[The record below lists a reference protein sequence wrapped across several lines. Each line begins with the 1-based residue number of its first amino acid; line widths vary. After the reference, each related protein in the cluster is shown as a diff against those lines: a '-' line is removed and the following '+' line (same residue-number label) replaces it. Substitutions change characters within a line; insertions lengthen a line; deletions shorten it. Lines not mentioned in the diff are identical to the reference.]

1 MASRLLSRRVCREF
15 ICGRYA
21 RWPECLPELWCER
34 TDLITARTMATE
46 AKKCV
51 TLDNMN
57 EHIKVMEY
65 AVRGPLV
72 IRAREIE
79 LELEKVGIK
88 YDYVLTGRLFV

>member
-1 MASRLLSRRVCREF
+1 M
-15 ICGRYA
+15 
-21 RWPECLPELWCER
+21 PELWLER
-34 TDLITARTMATE
+34 TDLIATRSMANE

-79 LELEKVGIK
+79 LELEKVSKLAICITMR
-88 YDYVLTGRLFV
+88 LTDLHSSCTGCQEAVQRGSAR